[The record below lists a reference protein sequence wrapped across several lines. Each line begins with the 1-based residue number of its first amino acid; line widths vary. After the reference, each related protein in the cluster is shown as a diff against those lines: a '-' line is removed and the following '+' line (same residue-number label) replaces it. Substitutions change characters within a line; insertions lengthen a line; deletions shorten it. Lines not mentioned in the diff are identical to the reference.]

1 MAVSIETPFPAQA
14 RPYERGPRAELR
26 LAPEPAW
33 AGEEYEDDAV
43 EPIVDEV
50 VEEDEEEEVAAEA
63 TLDVAVRDR
72 SYDPIGRYLRE
83 IAAISLLTA
92 EEEISLAKRIE
103 RGDPEARRR
112 LVEANLRLVVSIAKR
127 YVGRG
132 MLFLDLIQEGNLGLM
147 RAVEKYDW
155 RRGCKFSTCASW
167 WIRQAITRGIAD
179 QGRTIRVPVHMIVT
193 ISKLTQAQRRL
204 EQILGREPTVAEL
217 AEDLETTPARVELIL
232 EAAREPV
239 SLETPVGDG
248 EESSL
253 GDFVEDHE
261 EARPQFEA
269 IARARREEVQA
280 ALSELSFRER
290 HVLQLR
296 YGLAGG
302 EARTLEDVGREL
314 GITRE
319 RVRQIELRALRRLET
334 GDRLGAFAAATS

>member
-1 MAVSIETPFPAQA
+1 MAVSIETPYPAQA
-14 RPYERGPRAELR
+14 GAYDPRPRHELR

-33 AGEEYEDDAV
+33 AVDDDDDGVDPLVDELADEDDD
-43 EPIVDEV
+43 DE
-50 VEEDEEEEVAAEA
+50 AETA
-63 TLDVAVRDR
+63 LDVSVRDR
-72 SYDPIGRYLRE
+72 AYDPIGRYLRE
-83 IAAISLLTA
+83 IAAVALLTA
-92 EEEISLAKRIE
+92 EEEISLAKRVE
-103 RGDPEARRR
+103 RGDEEAKRR

-132 MLFLDLIQEGNLGLM
+132 MLFLDLIQEGNLGLI

-217 AEDLETTPARVELIL
+217 ADDLETTPQRVEAIL

-253 GDFVEDHE
+253 GDFVEDFE
-261 EARPQFEA
+261 DARPQAEA
-269 IARARREEVQA
+269 LARARREEVAA
-280 ALSELSFRER
+280 ALAELSFRER

-296 YGLAGG
+296 YGLLGG
-302 EARTLEDVGREL
+302 ESRTLEDVGREL

-319 RVRQIELRALRRLET
+319 RVRQIELRALRRLEM
-334 GDRLGAFAAATS
+334 GDRLACFAAAMS